1 MKLLLLL
8 LSGIFVFAGQESPGV
23 AEARRQWDQIRQ
35 QVDAG
40 IAPASKLDEA
50 QRAIDDAA
58 DEAVLGGTLYGK
70 MRVED
75 LNPAQAGEM
84 LAAAERRVDRIEQQ
98 IEHGNAL
105 IASGVVA
112 LHFNDELEAELARR
126 TQALALAKDR
136 SALVAGILNMANA
149 EAAESAKVES
159 SGEKPSGEKKAE
171 EFVAGD
177 HGLAPSDIKDITLAY
192 EKKFDKPLPVSARGE
207 TAVHRALGFDHT
219 GRIDVALMPDSTE
232 GVWLRRYLESK
243 SIPYYAFRAA
253 IAGKATAAHI
263 HIGPGST
270 RLRVAD

>member
-1 MKLLLLL
+1 
-8 LSGIFVFAGQESPGV
+8 
-23 AEARRQWDQIRQ
+23 
-35 QVDAG
+35 
-40 IAPASKLDEA
+40 
-50 QRAIDDAA
+50 
-58 DEAVLGGTLYGK
+58 

-84 LAAAERRVDRIEQQ
+84 LAAAERRVDRTEQQ
-98 IEHGNAL
+98 IEHGKAL

-112 LHFNDELEAELARR
+112 VRFNDELDAELARR

-159 SGEKPSGEKKAE
+159 SGEKKIE